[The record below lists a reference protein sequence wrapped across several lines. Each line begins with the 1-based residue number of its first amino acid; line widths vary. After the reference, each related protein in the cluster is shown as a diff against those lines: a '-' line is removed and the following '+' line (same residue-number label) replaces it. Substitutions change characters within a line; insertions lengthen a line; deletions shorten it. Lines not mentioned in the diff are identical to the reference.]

1 MCQDLPLD
9 SIKLKVRARPDPKT
23 RSDET
28 TEMSFPILAPH
39 LLTRHLLQRGKI
51 SIDRAAAERFWL
63 HWKQVKAP
71 FMEGFDSTDFVPLA
85 IYGDEA
91 EYTITK
97 EKILVFYIS
106 NFARRFCW

>member
-1 MCQDLPLD
+1 
-9 SIKLKVRARPDPKT
+9 
-23 RSDET
+23 
-28 TEMSFPILAPH
+28 MSFPILAPH